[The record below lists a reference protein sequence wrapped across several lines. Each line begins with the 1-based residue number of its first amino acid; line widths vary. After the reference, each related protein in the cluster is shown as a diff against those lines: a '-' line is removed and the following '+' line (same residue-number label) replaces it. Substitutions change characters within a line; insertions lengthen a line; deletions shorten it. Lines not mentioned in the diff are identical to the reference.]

1 MQLSLGKIDAV
12 PLNVVPFSSFSSDFT
27 GEHNV
32 EWCEYILSQLGVG
45 CVPSQPLVHPQPV
58 EFCGQVR
65 RDKFG
70 SLRASLQGQ
79 ENTALLLS
87 LFKPQIQNTALY
99 GLL

>member
-1 MQLSLGKIDAV
+1 MLCLS
-12 PLNVVPFSSFSSDFT
+12 PPFPQILLVSTVSN
-27 GEHNV
+27 GV
-32 EWCEYILSQLGVG
+32 EYILSQLGVG

-65 RDKFG
+65 RDRFG
-70 SLRASLQGQ
+70 NLRASLQGQ
-79 ENTALLLS
+79 ENTALLLA